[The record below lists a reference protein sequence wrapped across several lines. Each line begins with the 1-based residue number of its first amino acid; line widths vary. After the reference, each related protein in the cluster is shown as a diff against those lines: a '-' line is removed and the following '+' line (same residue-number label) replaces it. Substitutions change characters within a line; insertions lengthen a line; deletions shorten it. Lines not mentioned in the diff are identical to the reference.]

1 MLKNRNI
8 IIAFLLCFL
17 LTACTN
23 TGKNNDKAENQYDK
37 EITATIDGFVK
48 EMRDFNIAGF
58 LQYTTP
64 DKLDEE
70 KINNQLPND
79 ELFKIQTEYLKKNAS
94 QITYKIEEVKEK
106 DNKVLAKIKF
116 RYVDMSS
123 ILENTLNEYSEET
136 EDKNIAEKEKDK
148 ILENILKREI
158 SESTPVY
165 IEKIVKVE
173 HIKIN
178 DKWYINNLN
187 DDLIDVMLSDY
198 LETFDK
204 LKTRSGN

>member
-23 TGKNNDKAENQYDK
+23 TGKNNDKVENQYDK

-106 DNKVLAKIKF
+106 DNKALAKIKF

-173 HIKIN
+173 LIKIN